1 MDIWRIFIP
10 VREEAPIKENSFEGG
25 AAGSAGTVNY
35 ATGWGTYASPAN
47 TQYPDRFATDG
58 KKNTADQQ
66 TGGPAGGKSV
76 ASDMPQQSKLSG
88 AVNKIFQK
96 KDTPSPDEIASGL
109 QFELGRMIQKDKG
122 RAKEIVLNN
131 MKRDPHYYSN
141 LHMLNID
148 DKQMKVDEARNIKKT
163 ELKNI
168 FREMAEERPKKY
180 EVKPELAAVMK
191 DLWRKK
197 EERSLWKHGKTS
209 QSPNH

>member
-1 MDIWRIFIP
+1 MSQKK
-10 VREEAPIKENSFEGG
+10 PIVKENSFEGG

-47 TQYPDRFATDG
+47 TQYPDKFAG
-58 KKNTADQQ
+58 NRGKNTADQQ
-66 TGGPAGGKSV
+66 DGGPAGGKNV

-88 AVNKIFQK
+88 AVNKIFKK
-96 KDTPSPDEIASGL
+96 KDTPSPDEISSGL

-131 MKRDPHYYSN
+131 MKQDPHYYSN

-148 DKQMKVDEARNIKKT
+148 DKQMKVDESRNTKKA

-168 FREMAEERPKKY
+168 FREMAEERPRKY
-180 EVKPELAAVMK
+180 EVKPAIASVMQ

-197 EERSLWKHGKTS
+197 EERSLWKQGKTA
-209 QSPNH
+209 QAPDR